1 MSSTYTSR
9 KELRTEKF
17 TITNT
22 IWTRHR
28 LNTKKRVGCM
38 NQIFKQYYNENKDIF
53 EQLTADDFVEYYFS
67 KCITKKQFFQ
77 TVNKFYS
84 CCKDAGI
91 KITKT
96 EAFNFCIIRVCD
108 DTWDGFHRELRA
120 IKNIEEW
127 YPDAD
132 VHFSTVN
139 DMKYCIDIEVWYG
152 DIFLDAYQVKPRSF
166 VQGVIYNKSYCIQE
180 YNYISNRLNEFYN
193 DYKIKPMYY
202 IEDKDC
208 SYEVKDFKSLIA

>member
-77 TVNKFYS
+77 TVFCKPFLHKIAKSFCRLLHLHFVGNCKTTAGSYS
-84 CCKDAGI
+84 ASHKPLQ
-91 KITKT
+91 
-96 EAFNFCIIRVCD
+96 II
-108 DTWDGFHRELRA
+108 
-120 IKNIEEW
+120 
-127 YPDAD
+127 
-132 VHFSTVN
+132 FSCYNTR
-139 DMKYCIDIEVWYG
+139 YG
-152 DIFLDAYQVKPRSF
+152 NGS
-166 VQGVIYNKSYCIQE
+166 S
-180 YNYISNRLNEFYN
+180 EFSSSCA
-193 DYKIKPMYY
+193 
-202 IEDKDC
+202 C
-208 SYEVKDFKSLIA
+208 SLK

>member
-38 NQIFKQYYNENKDIF
+38 NQIFKQYYNDNKDRF

-67 KCITKKQFFQ
+67 KCITKKKFFQ

-96 EAFNFCIIRVCD
+96 EKEEKEYADSVLQVAVSENEDIF
-108 DTWDGFHRELRA
+108 DGTELRRKA
-120 IKNIEEW
+120 QSN
-127 YPDAD
+127 
-132 VHFSTVN
+132 
-139 DMKYCIDIEVWYG
+139 
-152 DIFLDAYQVKPRSF
+152 FL
-166 VQGVIYNKSYCIQE
+166 IY
-180 YNYISNRLNEFYN
+180 
-193 DYKIKPMYY
+193 
-202 IEDKDC
+202 
-208 SYEVKDFKSLIA
+208 